1 MLHLAGTDPESQRA
15 DTAMR
20 GGVRI
25 AAHDRRAGKRE
36 ALFRADDVDD
46 PLFGRDRVN
55 IADAEGGRIALKRGE
70 LRGAL
75 RIVDGKAGP
84 IGREPRS
91 GRQIVIGHGQRQIGP
106 ANRAPGQSQRLEG
119 LRARDL
125 VDQMS
130 VYIEKAGIVGIGAVG
145 TRHDMGVPDLF
156 VEGAGAAGHNDALC
170 AARPAPAQD
179 GNALMRDGITNV
191 MER

>member
-1 MLHLAGTDPESQRA
+1 
-15 DTAMR
+15 
-20 GGVRI
+20 
-25 AAHDRRAGKRE
+25 
-36 ALFRADDVDD
+36 
-46 PLFGRDRVN
+46 
-55 IADAEGGRIALKRGE
+55 
-70 LRGAL
+70 
-75 RIVDGKAGP
+75 
-84 IGREPRS
+84 
-91 GRQIVIGHGQRQIGP
+91 
-106 ANRAPGQSQRLEG
+106 
-119 LRARDL
+119 
-125 VDQMS
+125 MS